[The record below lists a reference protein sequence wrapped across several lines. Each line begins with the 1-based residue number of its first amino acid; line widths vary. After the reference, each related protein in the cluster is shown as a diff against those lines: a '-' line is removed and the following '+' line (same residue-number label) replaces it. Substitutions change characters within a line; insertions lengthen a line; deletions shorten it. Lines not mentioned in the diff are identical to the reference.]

1 MRQYLKCNSIRFLNI
16 DIVDYLWHD
25 LLTAHIPTYPEDKS
39 TCSRSPCNLWLKSI
53 QQVQL
58 LTVELHNNQAIL
70 ARNLVFSQPQW
81 FWHTPSA
88 HMLVS
93 LLQYTLK
100 KLPISL
106 SYYEKKTVIFMQSYY
121 RFIIVTLYGSN
132 CKNNLD
138 TITVWNRGVTVLVM
152 HMSDSVSTS
161 RSALVL
167 LTRECSTSKAT
178 IPILQQKLTHS

>member
-1 MRQYLKCNSIRFLNI
+1 
-16 DIVDYLWHD
+16 
-25 LLTAHIPTYPEDKS
+25 
-39 TCSRSPCNLWLKSI
+39 
-53 QQVQL
+53 
-58 LTVELHNNQAIL
+58 
-70 ARNLVFSQPQW
+70 
-81 FWHTPSA
+81 
-88 HMLVS
+88 
-93 LLQYTLK
+93 
-100 KLPISL
+100 
-106 SYYEKKTVIFMQSYY
+106 MQSYY

-161 RSALVL
+161 HSALVL